1 MHLIDI
7 GLLVLR
13 LVVGLTFAAHGS
25 QKVFG
30 WWEGPGPEG
39 WRSGVER
46 MGFEPAPVWAY
57 LSSLTELVGG
67 LLLAFGF
74 LTPLAA
80 AALVGMAIVIISKV
94 HLPKGF
100 FNTAGGIE
108 FPLVLGG
115 AALALLLTG
124 PGRISVD
131 DALGLAVPAD
141 VRLVLLLLGV
151 AAGLAAFAL
160 SRAATRSHA

>member
-13 LVVGLTFAAHGS
+13 LVIGLTFAAHGS

-30 WWEGPGPEG
+30 WWAGPGFEG
-39 WRSGVER
+39 WRGGVAR
-46 MGFEPAPVWAY
+46 MGFDPAPFWAT

-74 LTPLAA
+74 LTPAAA
-80 AALVGMAIVIISKV
+80 AALVGLAIVIISKV

-100 FNTAGGIE
+100 FNTAGGFE

-115 AALALLLTG
+115 GALALLLTG
-124 PGRISVD
+124 PGAISVD
-131 DALGLAVPAD
+131 AVLGLAFPAE
-141 VRLVLLLLGV
+141 VRLGLLVIGAV
-151 AAGLAAFAL
+151 GGLAAYAV
-160 SRAATRSHA
+160 SRTSARANA